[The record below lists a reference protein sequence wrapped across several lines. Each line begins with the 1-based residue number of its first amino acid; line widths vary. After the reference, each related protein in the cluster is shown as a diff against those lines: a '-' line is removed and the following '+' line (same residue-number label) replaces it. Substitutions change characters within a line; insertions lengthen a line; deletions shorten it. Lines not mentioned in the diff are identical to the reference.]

1 MILVGLVV
9 FALTQLYYMHRGLK
23 LCSTSVLYPL
33 VFCVYN
39 IIAILDGLIYFHQS
53 SRLSSLQAGLI
64 ALGTVILLGGVV
76 SLSWR
81 LEENEEEPPSPLA
94 HKHHRIPQPQNVLT
108 PGLALVHTMEDEPDD
123 GVDIEAVEPGEHG
136 AMVDQLKRQS
146 LDERTPLLA
155 RAPTGPAVTI
165 SRTKKKRPSL
175 NTEQLSPHGSPPPR
189 RPPLRG
195 RRVTIAQ
202 ETNDIWNELNDRED
216 LPSPLIRSTE
226 FERRLR
232 AGTLP
237 IRRRNPSNTTWLEHM
252 RRSSWFGGFG
262 GDRKSS
268 TSMGKQPAQS
278 TDALVQHPDP
288 QDEAQSDA
296 EAEVHPD
303 SHVRQ
308 GGRGSGDGGGDWL
321 KLKWWRKR
329 WRDRDR
335 RDQDVESGDD
345 EVERL

>member
-94 HKHHRIPQPQNVLT
+94 HKHHRIAPPQNVLT
-108 PGLALVHTMEDEPDD
+108 PGLALVHTMEDETDD
-123 GVDIEAVEPGEHG
+123 GVDIEDVEPGEHG
-136 AMVDQLKRQS
+136 ALVDQLKRRS
-146 LDERTPLLA
+146 ADERTPLLA

-165 SRTKKKRPSL
+165 ARTKRKRPSI
-175 NTEQLSPHGSPPPR
+175 NTEEFSPGTSPPPR

-216 LPSPLIRSTE
+216 LPSPLTRSTE

-237 IRRRNPSNTTWLEHM
+237 ARRRNPSNTTWLEHM
-252 RRSSWFGGFG
+252 RRTSWLGGFG
-262 GDRKSS
+262 GDRKRSAS
-268 TSMGKQPAQS
+268 LGKRPAQS
-278 TDALVQHPDP
+278 TDALMHHPDP
-288 QDEAQSDA
+288 QDETQSDA
-296 EAEVHPD
+296 EAEVHPG
-303 SHVRQ
+303 SHVQQ
-308 GGRGSGDGGGDWL
+308 GTRSGDAGGDWL

-329 WRDRDR
+329 WRDRER
-335 RDQDVESGDD
+335 RDEERGDD
-345 EVERL
+345 ERL